1 MVNWNLMTLLTTKLL
16 LPLGLCFSVSFHLAR
31 IYFTSIYFR
40 KILFSLWPEDVHV
53 FFQDRYAHRELIPI
67 NNQISSVSQA
77 DVSVITMWLIV
88 LFIWH
93 HHAHL
98 VLVTFTVNKIFVV
111 VWYTVFLCS
120 KFEEISWYH
129 KVWIEWNSQL
139 N

>member
-67 NNQISSVSQA
+67 NKQISSVSQA
-77 DVSVITMWLIV
+77 DVSVITMWLDS
-88 LFIWH
+88 
-93 HHAHL
+93 
-98 VLVTFTVNKIFVV
+98 
-111 VWYTVFLCS
+111 FLYMTPPCTS
-120 KFEEISWYH
+120 CFGYFHCKYNICCGVIYCVSMFQIRRNIIIS
-129 KVWIEWNSQL
+129 
-139 N
+139 